1 MCCDESGREIGAF
14 LGWSTQQSSALN
26 QIVPIGHT
34 SHAMV
39 LSIATATRG
48 KARRLSRAQREERRD
63 NWEAKHGQQQDGKK
77 STQLVYEPVE
87 V

>member
-48 KARRLSRAQREERRD
+48 KARRFSRTQREQRRD
-63 NWEAKHGQQQDGKK
+63 NWEANHGQQQDGN
-77 STQLVYEPVE
+77 
-87 V
+87 